1 MAELMGHATQRKFRY
16 DHTWRVGDLV
26 MWDNCNLMHRGS
38 FDYDMAKEPR
48 VLQRTVIIGTA
59 PF

>member
-1 MAELMGHATQRKFRY
+1 MEHAIQPKYRY
-16 DHTWRVGDLV
+16 DHTWRTGDLV
-26 MWDNCNLMHRGS
+26 MWDNRSLMHRGS
-38 FDYDMAKEPR
+38 TDYDMANEPR